1 MKTYEEMLH
10 SAFEKLPKTE
20 KGTERLEVPEPELLF
35 QGTST
40 IVKNFSPIAKSLRRE
55 PKHLLKFL
63 SKELASPGSIDEDR
77 CTFQTKLSARILQQK
92 IESYKTEFV
101 ICKEC
106 KRPDTDLIM
115 QNRILQLKCQAC
127 GARSAVR
134 EI

>member
-1 MKTYEEMLH
+1 MKSYEELLH
-10 SAFEKLPKTE
+10 SAFENLPKAAA
-20 KGTERLEVPEPELLF
+20 GTERLEIPEPELLF
-35 QGTST
+35 QGTQT
-40 IVKNFSPIAKSLRRE
+40 IVKNFSLVAKALRRE

-63 SKELASPGSIDEDR
+63 SKELASPGSLDGER
-77 CTFQTKLSARILQQK
+77 AVFQTKLSVRVLQQK

-106 KRPDTDLIM
+106 KRPDTDLVL

>member
-1 MKTYEEMLH
+1 MKTYEELLKGAM
-10 SAFEKLPKTE
+10 ENLPKAAA
-20 KGTERLEVPEPELLF
+20 GTERLEVPEPDILF
-35 QGTST
+35 QGTQT
-40 IVKNFSPIAKSLRRE
+40 IIKNFSLIAKALRRE

-63 SKELASPGSIDEDR
+63 SKELASPGSLDGDR
-77 CTFQTKLSARILQQK
+77 AVFQTKLSLRVLQQK

-106 KRPDTDLIM
+106 KRPDTDLVV